1 MPSKEEGT
9 AFSGA
14 DVPFDGFAEAKAARA
29 RAMEAVVKRILAV
42 LLGGGV
48 KRVWDILNGV

>member
-1 MPSKEEGT
+1 M
-9 AFSGA
+9 
-14 DVPFDGFAEAKAARA
+14 PFDDLAAAKAARA
-29 RAMEAVVKRILAV
+29 RVMEAVVKRILAV

>member
-1 MPSKEEGT
+1 M
-9 AFSGA
+9 
-14 DVPFDGFAEAKAARA
+14 PFDGFAEAKAARA